1 MKEHGDSSGHSRSR
15 NPKRSRGLRYP
26 RKTTVTLARPKT
38 IHRVVHKYADRRA
51 RIGLRA
57 AADRGIAIL
66 TWRYN
71 RPRSRRLGWRP
82 RPMIKW
88 SCTVTPSG
96 FAALIMSR
104 VTAMSAFEGVGSPE
118 GWLCTMSMLARP
130 GSGQFEGSSQVGLYI
145 SRLLRSRKLLEK
157 PCSSFS
163 LLTLWRPSRS
173 VPS

>member
-38 IHRVVHKYADRRA
+38 IHRVVHKHADRRA
-51 RIGLRA
+51 RIGLRV
-57 AADRGIAIL
+57 AADRRIAML

-71 RPRSRRLGWRP
+71 RPRSRRLVCRP
-82 RPMIKW
+82 RPMIRW

-104 VTAMSAFEGVGSPE
+104 VTAMSAFDGVGSPE
-118 GWLCTMSMLARP
+118 GWLCTISM
-130 GSGQFEGSSQVGLYI
+130 VGEVGGGEFGGFPL
-145 SRLLRSRKLLEK
+145 SRLIDQDVITLPQTPRK
-157 PCSSFS
+157 PM
-163 LLTLWRPSRS
+163 
-173 VPS
+173 